1 MTEFM
6 MLLVGL
12 VLLIAGAEL
21 LVRCSVIVA
30 LRLGIPPL
38 VVGLTIVSLG
48 TSAPEIVASVAAALR
63 GSTGIAIGNI
73 VGSNLTNSLL
83 VAGAA
88 ALLAPV
94 LVSRASIARDG
105 AVAMVGGALFW
116 LLCAMQM
123 LSVVTGTGLLL
134 LLAGYI
140 LFSYFSEKRSTVTP
154 GGDAGGE
161 VDDVV
166 AKPGRLPLPLAVLGA
181 IAGAALLAFGGS
193 LLVDAAIS
201 LAEQLGV
208 SDAVIGLTVIAV
220 GTSLPELAT
229 SMIAAA
235 RGRSEIAFGNV
246 IGSNIFNVLGIGGLT
261 AIISQG
267 EVPGRLIAVDFPI
280 MMAAMGLLLLA
291 AITGHRINRLEG
303 GILVVA
309 FVIYVAFSWIT
320 GGR

>member
-1 MTEFM
+1 MTEFL
-6 MLLVGL
+6 MLAVGL

-63 GSTGIAIGNI
+63 GSPGIAIGNI

-123 LSVVTGTGLLL
+123 LSIVTGTGLLL

-140 LFSYFSEKRSTVTP
+140 LFSYFSEKRSAV
-154 GGDAGGE
+154 GDTGGE
-161 VDDVV
+161 DDLV
-166 AKPGRLPLPLAVLGA
+166 ARPGRLPLPLAVLGA
-181 IAGAALLAFGGS
+181 IAGAGLLAFGGS
-193 LLVDAAIS
+193 LLVDAAIT
-201 LAEQLGV
+201 LAGQLGV

-267 EVPGRLIAVDFPI
+267 EVPARLIAVDFPI
-280 MMAAMGLLLLA
+280 MMTAMALLLLA
-291 AITGHRINRLEG
+291 AITGHRINRVEG
-303 GILVVA
+303 GILVAA